1 MSTEDEAYSLVS
13 DLKNIGRK
21 YSCIKNDG
29 HSLFCAILSCINV
42 PPGFTVPIFR
52 KQIVAYAL
60 RNFDFFGRK
69 LSLNESFESFCRN
82 LAGGLSYGNKNSLYL
97 ISLMWNVSISVLDP
111 YNEEVKILHNIPLA
125 DVDIVLACN
134 GFSHFSGSY
143 FIQNPHVRLSPR
155 KFRVTKKKN
164 LPDEFSGKPVQI
176 KTEKKEDEDTVMI
189 PDECDKPDRDEKKF
203 GTSDKDE
210 KKIDTPDKDK
220 KIDTPDKD
228 KKLTHPTKTKKLIH
242 PTKTGRQTNKDM

>member
-29 HSLFCAILSCINV
+29 HSLYCAVLSCINV
-42 PPGFTVPIFR
+42 PPGFTVQIFR

-60 RNFDFFGRK
+60 RNSDFFGRK
-69 LSLNESFESFCRN
+69 LSFMNESFESFCRN
-82 LAGGLSYGNKNSLYL
+82 LAGGLSYGNKNSLIL

-111 YNEEVKILHNIPLA
+111 YNEEVMILHKIPLA

-134 GFSHFSGSY
+134 GFTHFSGSY
-143 FIQNPHVRLSPR
+143 HIQNPHIRLSPR

-164 LPDEFSGKPVQI
+164 LPEEFSRKPVQI
-176 KTEKKEDEDTVMI
+176 KTEKKEDEDAVMI
-189 PDECDKPDRDEKKF
+189 PADESKL
-203 GTSDKDE
+203 
-210 KKIDTPDKDK
+210 DTPDKD
-220 KIDTPDKD
+220 TPDKD
-228 KKLTHPTKTKKLIH
+228 GKKLTHLTKTHTTKTKKNLIH
-242 PTKTGRQTNKDM
+242 LTKTRRRTK